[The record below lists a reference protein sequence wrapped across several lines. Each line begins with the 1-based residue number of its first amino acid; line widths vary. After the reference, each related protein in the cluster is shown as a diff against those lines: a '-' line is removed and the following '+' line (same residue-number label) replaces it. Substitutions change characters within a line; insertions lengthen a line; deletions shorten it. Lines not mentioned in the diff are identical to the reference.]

1 MTEVSRLADPH
12 YLRFQYADDEKL
24 RIRIETHE
32 RYSENLLPFRMWLL
46 RIVDARPGQ
55 CLLDVGAGSGQFHAD
70 LAGVN
75 VTALDISPG
84 MLAKVTVPAV
94 QADAQYLPFA
104 DASFDRV
111 MANHVLYHIP
121 DMPLALREM
130 RRVVRPGGR
139 VVITTNSRT
148 TLSPLFEMADA
159 VAREL
164 GVAGYQTVALR
175 FGLEDVELIG
185 SVFPSARIEVYE
197 DAFRFTS
204 PEPVLAYVASMW
216 IDYLDPG
223 QEGRVL
229 ATAGRTRTGRVL
241 DARRA
246 VLCGVSGPPRRGGA
260 CRPCSRRAG
269 PSGGPPTRREGGS
282 NGWTWRSRDRILCR

>member
-1 MTEVSRLADPH
+1 MTEASRLADPN

-32 RYSENLLPFRMWLL
+32 RYSENPLPFRTWLL
-46 RIVDARPGQ
+46 HVVGARPGQ
-55 CLLDVGAGSGQFHAD
+55 RLLDVGSGSGQFHPD
-70 LAGVN
+70 LHGLDV
-75 VTALDISPG
+75 VALDISAG

-94 QADAQYLPFA
+94 QADAQHLPFA

-111 MANHVLYHIP
+111 MANHVLYHVP
-121 DMPLALREM
+121 DMPRALREM
-130 RRVVRPGGR
+130 RRVARPAGR

-148 TLSPLFEMADA
+148 TLRPLFEMADA

-197 DAFRFTS
+197 DALRFTS

-216 IDYLDPG
+216 IDYLDP
-223 QEGRVL
+223 E
-229 ATAGRTRTGRVL
+229 
-241 DARRA
+241 RRA
-246 VLCGVSGPPRRGGA
+246 EYLRRLDIRVREVIA
-260 CRPCSRRAG
+260 
-269 PSGGPPTRREGGS
+269 REGMFRVPK
-282 NGWTWRSRDRILCR
+282 RSGCFVWDA